1 MRSLLHI
8 CAPQN
13 QELNYR
19 YIHIRK
25 STTEVK
31 ESKASSLLVH
41 SSRPEP
47 KQSKAKMAAIS
58 LTLAANPNRINN
70 SMILSYRTNPFC
82 SSSSSFAPCR
92 TFLENSSFSISPN
105 KARVNRPVAA
115 RISNFNRTSSS
126 SSYTYDVVVVGAGII
141 GLSIANKFLLETDL
155 SVAVVDAAIPCSG
168 ATGAGSTSTS
178 F

>member
-1 MRSLLHI
+1 
-8 CAPQN
+8 
-13 QELNYR
+13 
-19 YIHIRK
+19 
-25 STTEVK
+25 
-31 ESKASSLLVH
+31 
-41 SSRPEP
+41 
-47 KQSKAKMAAIS
+47 MAAIS

-82 SSSSSFAPCR
+82 SSSSSFATGR

-126 SSYTYDVVVVGAGII
+126 SHTYDVVVVGAGII

-155 SVAVVDAAIPCSG
+155 SVAVVDAAVPCSG
-168 ATGAGSTSTS
+168 ATGAGTTSTS
-178 F
+178 FWLYQFHVEKLSSLLLSLQFLFDLFFQFEW

>member
-1 MRSLLHI
+1 
-8 CAPQN
+8 
-13 QELNYR
+13 
-19 YIHIRK
+19 
-25 STTEVK
+25 
-31 ESKASSLLVH
+31 
-41 SSRPEP
+41 
-47 KQSKAKMAAIS
+47 MAAIS

-82 SSSSSFAPCR
+82 SSSSSFAPGH

-115 RISNFNRTSSS
+115 RISSFSRTSSS
-126 SSYTYDVVVVGAGII
+126 SSSHTYDVLVVGAGII

-155 SVAVVDAAIPCSG
+155 SVAVVDAAVPCSG
-168 ATGAGSTSTS
+168 ATGAGTISTS